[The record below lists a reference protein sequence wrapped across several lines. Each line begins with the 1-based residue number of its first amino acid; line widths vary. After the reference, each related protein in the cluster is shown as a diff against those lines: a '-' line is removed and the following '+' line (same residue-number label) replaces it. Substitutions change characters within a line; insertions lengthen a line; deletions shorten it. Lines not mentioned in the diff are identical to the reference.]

1 MAADPAGKPVLGLAA
16 KRPKNCKSVGSDL
29 CPSRLR
35 EGAGLG
41 AAVGGETQPRE
52 FNLV

>member
-1 MAADPAGKPVLGLAA
+1 MADPAGKPAPGLAA
-16 KRPKNCKSVGSDL
+16 KRPENCKSVGSNL
-29 CPSRLR
+29 CPSRLQ

-41 AAVGGETQPRE
+41 AAAGGKMQPRE